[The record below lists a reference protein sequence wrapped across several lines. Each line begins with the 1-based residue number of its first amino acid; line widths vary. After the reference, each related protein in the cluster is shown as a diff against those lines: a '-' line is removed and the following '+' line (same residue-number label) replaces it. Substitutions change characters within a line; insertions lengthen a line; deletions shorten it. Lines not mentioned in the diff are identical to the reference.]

1 MQLLSPGELVNTA
14 ALPPHSLR
22 FKTMREIPPTFPLE
36 SLMDELYDALSRYS
50 ISHTI
55 PHFLLA
61 HTVSFHSIK
70 GGKTQLSHVTS
81 VVSKFDP
88 LR

>member
-50 ISHTI
+50 YLTS
-55 PHFLLA
+55 
-61 HTVSFHSIK
+61 SS
-70 GGKTQLSHVTS
+70 LSSSSLTLCLSYH
-81 VVSKFDP
+81 
-88 LR
+88 